1 MFVLIQLIMALL
13 YNILCFPGSS
23 QTSTHSDSHDTIL
36 YWPSWDHLRCASR
49 QSGAPHAGATWA
61 FLCILSH
68 VIFYSSKFFFHVYLK
83 ERLKIYLGQW
93 ISFIWIHL
101 YNPRYYI
108 AMQVVQTLTDGVVPS
123 QDLISSVK
131 NLYSKMKV
139 LYSSVPDLNF
149 KFLLTFILSDCILPE

>member
-13 YNILCFPGSS
+13 YNIICFPGSS

-83 ERLKIYLGQW
+83 ERLKIYLDQW

-101 YNPRYYI
+101 YNPKILHCHAGCTDSHWWSSAISRYDF
-108 AMQVVQTLTDGVVPS
+108 LCEEP
-123 QDLISSVK
+123 LFK
-131 NLYSKMKV
+131 NEGSL
-139 LYSSVPDLNF
+139 
-149 KFLLTFILSDCILPE
+149 FLCTWTKL